1 MKQRFDREN
10 AVIKENRPESV
21 PLLVEGTYIFKRK
34 CAREQVLITPVLSTI
49 QDTQVKKQSGTA
61 QLTPLMEIKGA
72 FFVSYKR
79 TVQKERTLCM
89 KKQLKK
95 DVFDILADVVTSE
108 PVKMMKKAYEETK
121 TAKCLKN
128 IKSN

>member
-61 QLTPLMEIKGA
+61 QLTPLMKIKGA
-72 FFVSYKR
+72 FFV
-79 TVQKERTLCM
+79 
-89 KKQLKK
+89 
-95 DVFDILADVVTSE
+95 
-108 PVKMMKKAYEETK
+108 
-121 TAKCLKN
+121 
-128 IKSN
+128 